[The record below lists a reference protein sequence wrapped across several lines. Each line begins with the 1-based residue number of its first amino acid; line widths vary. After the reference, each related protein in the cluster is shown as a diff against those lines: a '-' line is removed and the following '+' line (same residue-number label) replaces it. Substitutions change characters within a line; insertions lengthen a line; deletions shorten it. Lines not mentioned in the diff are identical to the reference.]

1 MNINN
6 PVDVMLIGLAT
17 IMLLVLFM
25 LVGTV
30 IRGKMF
36 ENITIK
42 SLFYSLLV
50 TVFWLSILLSGLY
63 LTEIATLT
71 LAKLI
76 GGL

>member
-6 PVDVMLIGLAT
+6 PVDVIIIGLT
-17 IMLLVLFM
+17 TTMFLVLLM

-30 IRGKMF
+30 IRGKEF

-50 TVFWLSILLSGLY
+50 TVFWLSLLLSSLY
-63 LTEIATLT
+63 LIGIATLT

>member
-63 LTEIATLT
+63 LTGIATLT